1 MNDRWEM
8 YDEVSGTWIKS
19 PKAIVDETDTIHT
32 FVKELEDK
40 IMSASSPADDDFRSS
55 FLAFYKEWLR
65 WREEHKYGN
74 IWGKFGS
81 WGPFW
86 DKLMEYKQRANEWL
100 TRYKNIGGVTVL
112 SVLPEKKKETSLLK
126 VALYGGLILGG
137 VFVASKV
144 YGQLKDPLRGG

>member
-1 MNDRWEM
+1 MNNWEM

-19 PKAIVDETDTIHT
+19 PRAIIDETDTVHT
-32 FVKELEDK
+32 FIGQLEDK
-40 IMSASSPADDDFRSS
+40 IMDQYSPANDDFRSS
-55 FLAFYKEWLR
+55 FLAFFKEWLR
-65 WREEHKYGN
+65 WREEHGYGK

-100 TRYKNIGGVTVL
+100 TRYKGIGGKTVL
-112 SVLPEKKKETSLLK
+112 SVLPEPKKEASLLK

-137 VFVASKV
+137 VYVASKV
-144 YGQLKDPLRGG
+144 YSQLKES